1 MSFHC
6 SNTSAIS
13 GQANPQEH
21 FRIKH
26 NGDLLGTDTSIGS
39 LCDSRLKK
47 DITDYSYSLDLFK
60 QFKPKTFNWI
70 NPDLHGKHTN
80 QRGFIAQ
87 EVESIYSYFTDQAIV
102 DEKIDDYN
110 LVSDGLAKTTKLVE
124 KDAMYISVIQQMID
138 KIEKLETE
146 VAALKGS

>member
-1 MSFHC
+1 M
-6 SNTSAIS
+6 
-13 GQANPQEH
+13 
-21 FRIKH
+21 
-26 NGDLLGTDTSIGS
+26 
-39 LCDSRLKK
+39 
-47 DITDYSYSLDLFK
+47 
-60 QFKPKTFNWI
+60 
-70 NPDLHGKHTN
+70 HGKHTN

-87 EVESIYSYFTDQAIV
+87 EVESIDSYFTDQAIV